1 MGVPTGVGLFAISF
15 VVSLKKRDHK
25 RMPLL
30 SLTQTHHAIMTLDE
44 IIKSRRD
51 TRHFTSD
58 AIPDEVI
65 QKALQAGHYAPSVG
79 LTDATKYYLIKS
91 AEIKK
96 AVKELFL
103 DYDKKASNLTDDEQQ
118 KTQYK
123 SLKLEA
129 IEEAPLGL
137 VICYDRSVLNNFT
150 IGTVGS
156 NEAIKF
162 SAVCAAQNI
171 WLSLTEQGYSMGWVS
186 ILNYYQFKL
195 LLGLPENIEPLGYFC
210 VGKPA
215 TNYDNQPM
223 LQQLNWKQ
231 KQENPIINEIS
242 VLHKNKIE
250 NNTLENKEEIKS
262 RIDIS
267 KLLQQKIDN
276 KTKPTGS
283 LGVLES
289 LAKQIGIVFQTLE
302 PKIINPNIVVF
313 AADHGIANHGVS
325 AYPQDV
331 TRQMVTNFLEGG
343 AAINVFCKQNNIALT
358 IVDAG
363 VNYDFS
369 TNTNLI
375 SAKIGKG
382 TQSFL
387 HGEAM
392 SQTELDLCFVKG
404 AAIVN
409 SIFETGCNCIGFGE
423 MGIGNTSTAS
433 VLMSILLE
441 LPIEDCVGKG
451 TGVVDEK
458 LIQKQN
464 ILKKALEN
472 YNGPNDLQSKL
483 AYFGGFEIMQM
494 AGGMLQAKQNNM
506 LILVDGFICT
516 VAFLIGYKMNP
527 SIKENAIFCHSSE
540 EQGHQKMLNYLNVR
554 PLLQLDLRL
563 GEGTG
568 CAVAFPIIQSA
579 VCFLNEMASFE
590 SAGVSGS

>member
-1 MGVPTGVGLFAISF
+1 MF
-15 VVSLKKRDHK
+15 D
-25 RMPLL
+25 
-30 SLTQTHHAIMTLDE
+30 LDE
-44 IIKSRRD
+44 ILKSRRD
-51 TRHFTSD
+51 TRHFMNVEV
-58 AIPDEVI
+58 PDVVI
-65 QKALQAGHYAPSVG
+65 EKALQAGYWAPSVG

-96 AVKELFL
+96 AIKELFL
-103 DYDKKASNLTDDEQQ
+103 DYDKKAINLTDNEQQ
-118 KTQYK
+118 KTQYQA
-123 SLKLEA
+123 LKLEA

-186 ILNYYQFKL
+186 ILNYYEFKE

-231 KQENPIINEIS
+231 KTEIPSVEEIS
-242 VLHKNKIE
+242 ILHKKDSKIKLVGNKIE
-250 NNTLENKEEIKS
+250 KAISTEFEEA
-262 RIDIS
+262 
-267 KLLQQKIDN
+267 LQFKIDN

-283 LGVLES
+283 LGVLEI
-289 LAKQIGIVFQTLE
+289 LAKQIATVFQTLE
-302 PKIINPNIVVF
+302 PKITKPNIIVF

-331 TRQMVTNFLEGG
+331 TRQMITNFLEGG
-343 AAINVFCKQNNIALT
+343 AAINVFCKQHNIQLS
-358 IVDAG
+358 IVDSG

-369 TNTNLI
+369 TNSNLI
-375 SAKIGKG
+375 SAKIAKG

-387 HGEAM
+387 HGAAM
-392 SQTELDLCFVKG
+392 SATELDLCFAKG
-404 AAIVN
+404 SEIVN
-409 SIFETGCNCIGFGE
+409 AIAKTGSNCIGFGE

-433 VLMSILLE
+433 VLMSVILG

-451 TGVVDEK
+451 TGVDDEK
-458 LIQKQN
+458 LLFKN
-464 ILKKALEN
+464 EILRRAIGN
-472 YNGPNDLQSKL
+472 YKGSDDLNSKL
-483 AYFGGFEIMQM
+483 VYFGGFEIIQM
-494 AGGMLQAKQNNM
+494 AGGMLEAYNNNM
-506 LILVDGFICT
+506 LILVDGFICSI
-516 VAFLIGYKMNP
+516 AFLIAFKNNP
-527 SIKENAIFCHSSE
+527 EIIKNAIFCHQSA
-540 EQGHQKMLNYLNVR
+540 EQAHIKLLNYLNAR
-554 PLLQLDLRL
+554 AILQLDLRL

-568 CAVAFPIIQSA
+568 CAIAFPIIQSA
-579 VCFLNEMASFE
+579 VEFLNEMASFE
-590 SAGVSGS
+590 SAGVSQN

>member
-1 MGVPTGVGLFAISF
+1 MNF
-15 VVSLKKRDHK
+15 
-25 RMPLL
+25 
-30 SLTQTHHAIMTLDE
+30 DE
-44 IIKSRRD
+44 IIQSRRD
-51 TRHFTSD
+51 TRHFTTD
-58 AIPDEVI
+58 AVPDEVI
-65 QKALQAGHYAPSVG
+65 QKALHAGHHAPSVG

-91 AEIKK
+91 GEIKK

-103 DYDKKASNLTDDEQQ
+103 DYDAKASNLTDDEVQ
-118 KTQYK
+118 KAQYK
-123 SLKLEA
+123 ALKLEA

-137 VICYDRSVLNNFT
+137 VICYDRSVLNHFT

-162 SAVCAAQNI
+162 SAVCAAQNV

-186 ILNYYQFKL
+186 ILNYYQFKQ
-195 LLGLPENIEPLGYFC
+195 LLGLPENMEPLGYFC

-215 TNYDNQPM
+215 TNYNNQPM

-231 KQENPIINEIS
+231 KQENPCVEEILSSSPVAVSESLRGTKQSHSNNLEIS
-242 VLHKNKIE
+242 E
-250 NNTLENKEEIKS
+250 
-262 RIDIS
+262 
-267 KLLQQKIDN
+267 LLRQKIDN

-283 LGVLES
+283 LGLLEN
-289 LAKQIGIVFQTLE
+289 LAKQIGTVFQTLE
-302 PKIINPNIVVF
+302 PKITKPNIVVF
-313 AADHGIANHGVS
+313 AADHGISNHGVS

-343 AAINVFCKQNNIALT
+343 AAINVFCKQNNIELT

-363 VNYDFS
+363 VNYDFP
-369 TNTNLI
+369 TNANLV

-387 HGEAM
+387 HSPAM
-392 SQTELDLCFVKG
+392 SVLELELCFAKG
-404 AAIVN
+404 KEVVN
-409 SIFETGCNCIGFGE
+409 TIFATGSNCVGFGE

-441 LPIEDCVGKG
+441 LPVEDCVGKG
-451 TGVVDEK
+451 TGIVDEK

-472 YNGPNDLQSKL
+472 YNGLNDLQSKL

-494 AGGMLQAKQNNM
+494 AGAMLQAKENNM
-506 LILVDGFICT
+506 LILVDGFICS
-516 VAFLIGYKMNP
+516 VAFLIAYKMNP
-527 SIKENAIFCHSSE
+527 LVKENAIFCHSSAE
-540 EQGHQKMLNYLNVR
+540 KGHQKILDYLSVQ

-590 SAGVSGS
+590 SAGVSRS

>member
-1 MGVPTGVGLFAISF
+1 MSN
-15 VVSLKKRDHK
+15 
-25 RMPLL
+25 
-30 SLTQTHHAIMTLDE
+30 LDD

-51 TRHFTSD
+51 TRHFTND

-65 QKALQAGHYAPSVG
+65 QRALQAGHYAPSVG

-91 AEIKK
+91 TEIKK

-103 DYDKKASNLTDDEQQ
+103 DYDIKASNLTDDELQ
-118 KTQYK
+118 KVQYK
-123 SLKLEA
+123 ALKLEA

-156 NEAIKF
+156 NEAVKF

-186 ILNYYQFKL
+186 ILNYYQFKQ

-215 TNYDNQPM
+215 TNYGNQPM

-231 KQENPIINEIS
+231 KTEKPC
-242 VLHKNKIE
+242 V
-250 NNTLENKEEIKS
+250 EEILVPVSAPKS
-262 RIDIS
+262 LREAKQSQSSDSTIS
-267 KLLQQKIDN
+267 EALQQKIDN

-283 LGVLES
+283 LGVLEI
-289 LAKQIGIVFQTLE
+289 LAKQIGMVFQSLE
-302 PKIINPNIVVF
+302 PKITKPNIVVF
-313 AADHGIANHGVS
+313 AADHGISNHGVS

-343 AAINVFCKQNNIALT
+343 AAINVFCKQNNIDLT
-358 IVDAG
+358 IVDSG
-363 VNYDFS
+363 VNYDFP
-369 TNTNLI
+369 TNANLV
-375 SAKIGKG
+375 SAKIAKG

-387 HGEAM
+387 QCSAM
-392 SQTELDLCFVKG
+392 SQAELELCFEKG

-433 VLMSILLE
+433 VLMSVLLE

-464 ILKKALEN
+464 ILKKALDN
-472 YNGPNDLQSKL
+472 YSGPNDLQSKL

-516 VAFLIGYKMNP
+516 VAFLIAYKMDP
-527 SIKENAIFCHSSE
+527 SVKENAIFCHSSAE
-540 EQGHQKMLNYLNVR
+540 KGHQTILNHLNVQ

-590 SAGVSGS
+590 TAGVSRS

>member
-1 MGVPTGVGLFAISF
+1 
-15 VVSLKKRDHK
+15 
-25 RMPLL
+25 
-30 SLTQTHHAIMTLDE
+30 
-44 IIKSRRD
+44 
-51 TRHFTSD
+51 
-58 AIPDEVI
+58 
-65 QKALQAGHYAPSVG
+65 KAQYQA
-79 LTDATKYYLIKS
+79 
-91 AEIKK
+91 
-96 AVKELFL
+96 
-103 DYDKKASNLTDDEQQ
+103 
-118 KTQYK
+118 
-123 SLKLEA
+123 LKLEA

-137 VICYDRSVLNNFT
+137 VICYDRSVLNHFT

-156 NEAIKF
+156 NEAIKY

-186 ILNYYQFKL
+186 ILNYYQFKQ
-195 LLGLPENIEPLGYFC
+195 LLGLPDHIEPLGYFC

-215 TNYDNQPM
+215 TNYENQPM

-231 KQENPIINEIS
+231 KAEKPF
-242 VLHKNKIE
+242 V
-250 NNTLENKEEIKS
+250 EEILVANPQSVTESLRGTKQS
-262 RIDIS
+262 HFNESNIS
-267 KLLQQKIDN
+267 DELQQKIDN

-289 LAKQIGIVFQTLE
+289 LAKQIGTVFQTLE
-302 PKIINPNIVVF
+302 PKITNPNMVVF
-313 AADHGIANHGVS
+313 ASDHGIANHGVS

-363 VNYDFS
+363 VNYDFPP
-369 TNTNLI
+369 NANLI

-387 HGEAM
+387 HDPAM
-392 SQTELDLCFVKG
+392 SSTELDLCFTKG
-404 AAIVN
+404 KAIVN

-441 LPIEDCVGKG
+441 LPLEDCIGQG

-464 ILKKALEN
+464 ILQKALDN
-472 YNGPNDLQSKL
+472 YNGPNDLESKL

-506 LILVDGFICT
+506 LILVDGFICS
-516 VAFLIGYKMNP
+516 VVFLIAYKMNP
-527 SIKENAIFCHSSE
+527 LVKENAIFCHSSAE
-540 EQGHQKMLNYLNVR
+540 KGHQKILDYLNVR

-568 CAVAFPIIQSA
+568 CAVAFPIIESA
-579 VCFLNEMASFE
+579 VAFLNEMASFE
-590 SAGVSGS
+590 SAGISKKSK